1 MAVNQLQSFLHS
13 TMSTY
18 FVKVL
23 KFHAVYVFCAV
34 KFEEKQLKL

>member
-1 MAVNQLQSFLHS
+1 MAVNQLQSFQ
-13 TMSTY
+13 MSTY